1 MNELRDDLMR
11 KIAELEDAL
20 KNQQKEIETAKQIYD
35 QYDKTFDDLTADIEI
50 LKKEK
55 CSQYDHEQLQNEL
68 RQLKESMGNGDFGSI
83 LQTNENRGA
92 RNASSS
98 TVTEHDIK
106 RWNTASEKI
115 EYQEEKITRFIKELV
130 DFEKVR
136 ENMKKVNE
144 KLA

>member
-1 MNELRDDLMR
+1 
-11 KIAELEDAL
+11 
-20 KNQQKEIETAKQIYD
+20 
-35 QYDKTFDDLTADIEI
+35 
-50 LKKEK
+50 
-55 CSQYDHEQLQNEL
+55 
-68 RQLKESMGNGDFGSI
+68 MGNGDFGSI
-83 LQTNENRGA
+83 LQTNENGGA

-115 EYQEEKITRFIKELV
+115 EHQEEKISKVIKELE

-144 KLA
+144 KLS